1 MKTLLVNHLA
11 IAVAV
16 LNCLAF
22 PLLAAQNK
30 PPVAN
35 NDSYSVNANTTLSV
49 PAPGVLANDT
59 DQDGDPLTAV
69 LVGSVSHGTLQLNAN
84 GSFSYTPSA
93 AFSGTDSFTYKAND
107 GKADSGVATVTI
119 TVNPNHP
126 PVALN
131 DNYTVNAN
139 KVLTV

>member
-1 MKTLLVNHLA
+1 MKTLSRNHLA

-35 NDSYSVNANTTLSV
+35 NDSYSVNANTTLTV

-59 DQDGDPLTAV
+59 DQNGDPLTAV
-69 LVGSVSHGTLQLNAN
+69 LVGNVSHGTLQLHAD
-84 GSFSYTPSA
+84 G
-93 AFSGTDSFTYKAND
+93 SFTYTPASNFS
-107 GKADSGVATVTI
+107 GADS
-119 TVNPNHP
+119 
-126 PVALN
+126 
-131 DNYTVNAN
+131 
-139 KVLTV
+139 